1 MKHQS
6 LYLATIFVAMLAF
19 AGSCKKSELS
29 FENPGGGNPGPG
41 KTVTFSISG
50 KVVDENNAP
59 VNQAEVKAGTATTR
73 TDANGNF
80 RFTNISLS
88 QKAAYITVNKTG
100 YFLGSR
106 TFVAHEKAVNYVSIR
121 LIEKE
126 LTGSFPS
133 AGGGVVT
140 LSSGGSINFQPNSV
154 VDAATN
160 SAYSG
165 TVNVSAYFIDPSKPG
180 FINEMPGDLRGIT
193 TGGEERGLQ
202 SFGMMAVELTGT
214 GGQKL
219 QLANGKPATMNFAI
233 PASLLATA
241 PATIPLWSFDEVTG
255 LWKEEGSAT
264 RQGNSYVGTVTHFSF
279 WNCDAPFPLVSFEA
293 VVKDQKGHPI
303 PNVTVTIKKLSN
315 SSFAAA
321 ITDELGRV
329 SGLIPSG
336 EALELKIT
344 DRCGNVLFTNNIG
357 PYNSN
362 VNYGAISITMQPP
375 ASVVISGTAVNC
387 NNTALTNGF
396 VNINLDG
403 FSYRVT
409 VNNGNFTISIIRCT
423 ADPVQAQIFAEDIA
437 AGQQGAVQLLPVTSG
452 NANAGQLTAC
462 GTTTDQFVNY
472 TISGTNYAFT
482 SPADTFNWYYIDSL
496 SSQTNYMQTSNSTQA
511 NYLGLNYNGGTVA
524 GNFTGSLNIG
534 HGSEK
539 LEGSGISVT
548 ITQYGN
554 VGQFITGTFSGNV
567 FINGTG
573 SPQPTTGSFKVR
585 RTR

>member
-6 LYLATIFVAMLAF
+6 LYLATIFFAILAF

-29 FENPGGGNPGPG
+29 FESPGGNPGPG

-100 YFLGSR
+100 YFPGSR

-133 AGGGVVT
+133 AGGGAVT
-140 LSSGGSINFQPNSV
+140 LPSGGSINFQPNSV

-219 QLANGKPATMNFAI
+219 QLVSGKPATMNFAI
-233 PASLLATA
+233 PASLLASA

-264 RQGNSYVGTVTHFSF
+264 RQGNNYVGTVTHFSF

-293 VVKDQKGHPI
+293 VVKDQKGHPV
-303 PNVTVTIKKLSN
+303 PNVTVTIKKLNN
-315 SSFAAA
+315 SSFGAA

-329 SGLIPSG
+329 SGLIPAG

-344 DRCGNVLFTNNIG
+344 DRCGNVLFTTNIG

-362 VNYGAISITMQPP
+362 VNYGNIIITMQPP
-375 ASVVISGTAVNC
+375 ATVVITGTAVNC

-409 VNNGNFTISIIRCT
+409 VNNGSFTISIIRCT
-423 ADPVQAQIFAEDIA
+423 ADPAQAQIFAEDIA
-437 AGQQGAVQLLPVTSG
+437 AGQQGAIQLLPVTSG

-472 TISGTNYAFT
+472 TLNGVNYAFT
-482 SPADTFNWYYIDSL
+482 SPNDSFSWFKIDSI
-496 SSQTNYMQTSNSTQA
+496 SFQSNYLRTMNANQTS
-511 NYLGLNYNGGTVA
+511 YLSIYYYGGTTT
-524 GNFTGSLNIG
+524 GSFTGDLGIEN
-534 HGSEK
+534 GSNK
-539 LEGSGISVT
+539 YEGTGVSIV

-554 VGQFITGTFSGNV
+554 IGQFITGTFAGNV
-567 FINGTG
+567 LLGGTG
-573 SPQPTTGSFKVR
+573 SPIPATGSFKVR
-585 RTR
+585 RTQ